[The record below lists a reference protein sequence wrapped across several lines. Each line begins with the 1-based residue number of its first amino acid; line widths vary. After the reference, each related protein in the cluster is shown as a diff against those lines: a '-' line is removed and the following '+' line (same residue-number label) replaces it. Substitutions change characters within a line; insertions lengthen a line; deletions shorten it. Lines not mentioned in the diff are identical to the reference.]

1 MKSLKAKVEYVA
13 AHLGEMLDQRRL
25 VIIAAL
31 ALVAAGI
38 AVLLALIGQ
47 TAWLLIAGALI
58 LLAAAALSLIPH
70 VQAQSL
76 VEQSRNLI
84 KVGQF
89 QRALPVLNRA
99 IELSP
104 RLVNAYIV
112 RSAAYAGLS
121 QIDLAVEDAER
132 AIKLAPRL
140 PDTRLARARLY
151 SYRGLHEDA
160 IQDLRI
166 GIRAKP
172 DWAAGYMELA
182 QLHVRLEDY
191 ESSLTTLRDLNVNI
205 SSEPVRY
212 DSLILAGWVYEEKL
226 KDLDGAIATYTRAIP
241 LLPDRKIGYLRRAHA
256 YRSRGD
262 LHQASEDL
270 LRAAQRIPTPEDEGQ
285 YHWMRAAC
293 YWGRYTITDDASDL
307 SAWVAALERSIA
319 EDAPSF
325 SEQSRQWLALY
336 HSKRSDGDNF
346 DKLMQAPPPPNIF
359 PN

>member
-1 MKSLKAKVEYVA
+1 MKVKVEVLA
-13 AHLGEMLDQRRL
+13 GHICELLDQCRL
-25 VIIAAL
+25 VIIAVL

-38 AVLLALIGQ
+38 AVLLSFIAE
-47 TAWLLIAGALI
+47 TAWLLVAGALI
-58 LLAAAALSLIPH
+58 ALAAAALCLIPH

-89 QRALPVLNRA
+89 QRALPPLNRA
-99 IELSP
+99 IGLSP
-104 RLVNAYIV
+104 RFVNAYIV

-151 SYRGLHEDA
+151 SDPGLHECA

-166 GIRAKP
+166 GLRVKP

-191 ESSLTTLRDLNVNI
+191 ESGLTTLHDLNINI

-226 KDLDGAIATYTRAIP
+226 NDLDGAIATYTRAIP

-262 LHQASEDL
+262 LQQAAEDL
-270 LRAAQRIPTPEDEGQ
+270 LRAAQRVPTPGDAEQ
-285 YHWMRAAC
+285 YH
-293 YWGRYTITDDASDL
+293 
-307 SAWVAALERSIA
+307 
-319 EDAPSF
+319 
-325 SEQSRQWLALY
+325 
-336 HSKRSDGDNF
+336 
-346 DKLMQAPPPPNIF
+346 
-359 PN
+359 

>member
-1 MKSLKAKVEYVA
+1 MKSLKTKVENVA

-25 VIIAAL
+25 VIIAVL

-38 AVLLALIGQ
+38 AILLALIGQ

-58 LLAAAALSLIPH
+58 MLAAAALSLIPH

-140 PDTRLARARLY
+140 PY

-166 GIRAKP
+166 GIRVKP

-191 ESSLTTLRDLNVNI
+191 ESGLTTLRDLNMNI

-262 LHQASEDL
+262 LLQAAEDL
-270 LRAAQRIPTPEDEGQ
+270 LRAAQRVPTPEDEGQ

-293 YWGRYTITDDASDL
+293 YWGRYTITDDARDL

-319 EDAPSF
+319 EDAPTF

-336 HSKRSDGDNF
+336 HSKRADGNSL
-346 DKLMQAPPPPNIF
+346 DKLMQTPPPPNIF